1 MSDAKNPFIFTDS
14 DGAKFRLISP
24 KTTTSAKSESSSIEA
39 INIYVIDS
47 SGSMGDATRLIVER
61 ILIHQKKYPDN
72 KFILIL
78 FSYSCLVYELTY
90 NTYNEDKI
98 IYVKRGC
105 TLITDTLKY
114 LHEYFLSNPKKI
126 VTLIMVS
133 DGAMDDWKNR
143 PYEESTKLLMNL
155 KYPNLS
161 YIFSICFGEEEEA
174 STEFLVEIAK
184 NTKAGLSNFF
194 EINNTKEINI
204 KFTKIL
210 DKLDDIHLFTF
221 NKPVYLLP
229 GGEEIEFMTN
239 KVGSIFMA
247 ALDDNLEHKSSD
259 DILDLLIFLEQMH
272 NIIRTYKSTNKQFSS
287 ATITHFLGQLVPM
300 IDPKQIDYKKYILR
314 KMRKLKNNDDKNKPN
329 DNPHKFLKFL
339 LNAITEIINNNSI
352 MTFSN
357 NEARLSY
364 LAPLTGKALKRVY
377 KTVKKL
383 EEKKEKGDKKEETTI
398 LQKIQNLKQIS
409 TEKYKHMN
417 DDEKSKL
424 SECLFSMSSLYES
437 LESSDYLNGIPD
449 DISIEK
455 LIKLI
460 GIPGHAIRVYGNKA
474 DQWSQR
480 LKLYPVI
487 IGSNITHIQKTKK
500 LVVPAFGNK
509 KFNGVL
515 ISGPEYK
522 MLKGTGL
529 VDIFDASTL
538 REDLRPL
545 PGDHQALLTLA
556 IMDLLTK
563 NQEWANTLAV
573 KLIGELSKPYFKII
587 KESENPVYSDI
598 SHKIGEML
606 ALSSDACDDDVSKDF
621 QFLLTL
627 HAYFRLKNSKKSFT
641 QLLLDVADLY
651 IFNTEPFSE
660 NIEDKDQPDTFNKE
674 DLKSKLAG
682 IKLDVFTDADMNL
695 FEAFAK
701 YLNLYI
707 EDIEDMCHNS
717 IIYAILSPTWCE
729 LQANIKKHHYT
740 IVGEFIHLNNKKI
753 VKSLQ
758 LDKSWIERN
767 IVDKLQKEKMIIED
781 LPEFIN
787 LANGL
792 GFVSGIDTNNE
803 QVPSN
808 KLLPSHRLFGQL
820 LKSIIDPE
828 KLLLLSTGRLSVDQP
843 IQMVNG
849 ICTRLNSYL
858 KGILNI
864 LGYLNEYNKILSA
877 HGRTHNYREKKENR
891 HLHGNVKPSFHYD
904 DIKTERLVPNPKPN
918 GKILYEKMLGSSI
931 KEFFRTHTLA
941 EILEYGSIHINCCG
955 FRNGVPVINFPTSDG
970 YNLDYTSRKIRL
982 RANR

>member
-14 DGAKFRLISP
+14 NGEKFRLISP
-24 KTTTSAKSESSSIEA
+24 KTTTSAKSESSIED

-61 ILIHQKKYPDN
+61 ILMYQKKYPDN

-78 FSYSCLVYELTY
+78 FSYHCLVYELTY
-90 NTYNEDKI
+90 NTYNKDKI

-126 VTLIMVS
+126 VTLVMVS
-133 DGAMDDWKNR
+133 DGVMDDWKNG
-143 PYEESTKLLMNL
+143 PYEESSKLLMNL

-161 YIFSICFGEEEEA
+161 YIFSICFGEEA
-174 STEFLVEIAK
+174 NTEFLVEIAK

-194 EINNTKEINI
+194 EIKHIDI
-204 KFTKIL
+204 KFTEIL

-247 ALDDNLEHKSSD
+247 ALDDNLEHKSSG
-259 DILDLLIFLEQMH
+259 DITDLLKFLEQVH
-272 NIIRTYKSTNKQFSS
+272 NIIRTYKSTNKPFSS
-287 ATITHFLGQLVPM
+287 DTITHVLDQLTLM
-300 IDPKQIDYKKYILR
+300 IDTEKIDYKKYIQY
-314 KMRKLKNNDDKNKPN
+314 KMRKLKNDGERKQNDTP
-329 DNPHKFLKFL
+329 LKYVKYL
-339 LNAITEIINNNSI
+339 LNDIRKILNNKSI

-364 LAPLTGKALKRVY
+364 LAPLTGSALKRVY
-377 KTVKKL
+377 KTVKKA
-383 EEKKEKGDKKEETTI
+383 EEKKEKSDKKEETTI

-417 DDEKSKL
+417 DDEKSEL
-424 SECLFSMSSLYES
+424 GECLFSMSSLYES

-480 LKLYPVI
+480 IKLYPVI

-529 VDIFDASTL
+529 VKIYDALTL
-538 REDLRPL
+538 REDLIPL

-573 KLIGELSKPYFKII
+573 KLIGELSKPYFEQNK
-587 KESENPVYSDI
+587 KYEKPLVYSDI
-598 SHKIGEML
+598 SYKIGEIL
-606 ALSSDACDDDVSKDF
+606 ALSSNACDDDVSKDF

-627 HAYFRLKNSKKSFT
+627 HAYFRLKNSKKSFI

-660 NIEDKDQPDTFNKE
+660 NVEDKEQPDTFNKE

-682 IKLDVFTDADMNL
+682 IKLDVFTDDDMNL
-695 FEAFAK
+695 FRAIAK
-701 YLNLYI
+701 HLNLYI
-707 EDIEDMCHNS
+707 DFDVMCHNS
-717 IIYAILSPTWCE
+717 IIYAILSPTWYE

-753 VKSLQ
+753 VNSLQ

-767 IVDKLQKEKMIIED
+767 IIDGMQEEEMIIAD
-781 LPEFIN
+781 LRDYIN

-803 QVPSN
+803 RVPSN
-808 KLLPSHRLFGQL
+808 KLLPSHILFKKL
-820 LKSIIDPE
+820 LERTTDPE
-828 KLLLLSTGRLSVDQP
+828 KLLLLSTGRLSADQP

-858 KGILNI
+858 TGILNI
-864 LGYLNEYNKILSA
+864 LGYLDEYNKILSI
-877 HGRTHNYREKKENR
+877 HGRTHNYRLNRENR
-891 HLHGNVKPSFHYD
+891 HFHGNAKPSFHYD
-904 DIKTERLVPNPKPN
+904 DIKTEKLMPNPKPN
-918 GKILYEKMLGSSI
+918 NKILYEKMLGSSI

-941 EILEYGSIHINCCG
+941 EIIEYGSIHINCCG

-970 YNLDYTSRKIRL
+970 YNLDYTSKKIRL